1 MWDFLYLILYFFIDL
16 FCIYARMPFV
26 NQKDIIMTNSKMI
39 VLMGGQGVGKGTQ
52 ARRLIEDNGFKY
64 VEAGAILRNL
74 PKDSPVAQIMARGEL
89 VPDEDLFKIIG
100 AAIQKVGKADMIVD
114 GFPRTIGQAQWLV
127 KQYATNYNIHVIYLT
142 VPKQIML
149 DRIQNRIKENMANGG
164 AARADDLDV
173 KVVERRI
180 NNFFTVTGPA
190 IEWLRTA
197 PGIKF
202 SEVDVSEFEFEK
214 NYAKVCNALK
224 LAQQKTTTR

>member
-1 MWDFLYLILYFFIDL
+1 
-16 FCIYARMPFV
+16 
-26 NQKDIIMTNSKMI
+26 MTYKMI

-52 ARRLIEDNGFKY
+52 AKRLIADNGFKY
-64 VEAGAILRNL
+64 VEAGAILRSL
-74 PKDSPVAQIMARGEL
+74 PPESPVAKIMARGEL

-100 AAIQKVGKADMIVD
+100 ADIQKVANNDMIVD

-127 KQYATNYNIHVIYLT
+127 KQYAAKYNIHVIYLT

-164 AARADDLDV
+164 TARADDLDI

-214 NYAKVCNALK
+214 NYAKVCNALQTK
-224 LAQQKTTTR
+224 QK

>member
-1 MWDFLYLILYFFIDL
+1 M
-16 FCIYARMPFV
+16 
-26 NQKDIIMTNSKMI
+26 NTKMI

-52 ARRLIEDNGFKY
+52 ARRLIDQYGFKY
-64 VEAGAILRNL
+64 VEAGAILRSL
-74 PKDSPVAQIMARGEL
+74 PKESPVAQIMARGEL

-100 AAIQKVGKADMIVD
+100 NVIQKVGKTDMIVD

-127 KQYATNYNIHVIYLT
+127 KQYATDYNIHVIYLT

-164 AARADDLDV
+164 TARADDLDT

-180 NNFFTVTGPA
+180 NNFFAVTGPA
-190 IEWLRTA
+190 IEWLRNA
-197 PGIKF
+197 KGIQF

-224 LAQQKTTTR
+224 ANQKTTTTR